1 MGKIVD
7 TDELIK
13 NIVNIED
20 LRKLSTKTIGEAI
33 DKTPAVNEWI
43 SIKDKMPES
52 NQRVLCLC
60 QAKIYEVLKWDA
72 SQQIWILDKS
82 KGYFKG
88 FVKYWMKL
96 PEPPKGAK
104 ICQ

>member
-13 NIVNIED
+13 NIANIED

-33 DKTPAVNEWI
+33 DKTPAVDRWI
-43 SIKDKMPES
+43 NTKNKMPEH

-60 QAKIYEVLKWDA
+60 HGNYYEVLKWDN

-82 KGYFKG
+82 KGYFKAY
-88 FVKYWMKL
+88 VKCWMKL